1 MESKAYIKRINELYE
16 NTKRCCYVN
25 NKIFNVEDYEWE
37 LGIDVMK
44 TLIASYHAN
53 IIENCATD
61 SYHTAFGIKIRINVE
76 NGEVI
81 KLWKETE

>member
-37 LGIDVMK
+37 LGI
-44 TLIASYHAN
+44 
-53 IIENCATD
+53 ENCATD